1 MANGFKVVGSFTSG
15 DPTSLVRTCYCTG
28 EQIMQGDL
36 VKLAGGTES
45 TGKYPDVTPITAVG
59 DVIFGVVIGFRNR
72 PEKALDSSSQYG
84 AATDTVYPII
94 NFDMRPKLVGQ
105 ADGALTSS
113 ELMYNCKPLIASGDT
128 TSGMSGHG
136 IDASEAATTN
146 SLTLKL
152 LGLYDTEDNE
162 ISDTSP
168 LVVCTYNIHQFDT
181 DTAGV

>member
-15 DPTSLVRTCYCTG
+15 NPDGHLRTCYCTG

-45 TGKYPDVTPITAVG
+45 TGYYPDVTPITGVS
-59 DVIFGVVIGFRNR
+59 DVICGVVVGFRNR
-72 PEKALDSSSQYG
+72 PEKALDSGSQYG
-84 AATDTVYPII
+84 ASTDAVYPIV
-94 NFDMRPKLVGQ
+94 NFDMRPKLVAQ

-128 TSGMSGHG
+128 ANGTSGHG

-152 LGLYDTEDNE
+152 LGLYQEKGND
-162 ISDTSP
+162 ISSTSP
-168 LVVCTYNIHQFDT
+168 LVVCTFNIHQFDT